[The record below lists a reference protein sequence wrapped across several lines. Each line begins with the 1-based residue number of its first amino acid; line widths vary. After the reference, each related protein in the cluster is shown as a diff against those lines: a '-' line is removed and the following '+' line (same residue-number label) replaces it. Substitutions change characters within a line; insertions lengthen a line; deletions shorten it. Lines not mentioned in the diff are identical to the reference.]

1 MMKKNLLAHFLILL
15 GLFFFAQNS
24 YAETTTLEVTSLEQ
38 PNWIFKTGM
47 SRAKYHDRQD
57 LGIVV
62 NGGSTIKIRRT
73 SVNDGYNNL
82 TLWLLGN
89 NRTQEKSVPIANEW
103 KTVPV
108 EHSAVPFINTPY
120 GENDAEV
127 EYEIDG
133 VSVALPVYESGS
145 NEQTFFSKWRDTN
158 AAFGLVKGEQFQLL
172 IPNKEKEQAES
183 LKDFS
188 DLDQYITYQNSIIN
202 YYDELMGLS
211 ETVSGV
217 NKKPENRF
225 FLKADGGTGPGI
237 AAYYQDNYSSN
248 GKDTVVNRWM
258 TKWDWGTLHEIGH
271 AYQPSYN
278 NRDMYTAEVSN
289 NVLAVFYTY
298 DFRGKAIVEKNSWLY
313 NFGNKATVESGLY
326 SRLVEQQ
333 IGYPDLD
340 HRGRLILLNDLTQSV
355 GKENWTKLNVMYRE
369 AVNNGDENIKNM
381 SLPDL
386 FNLFYSSQMQKDY
399 SPVLLK
405 WGLPLTEQRQ
415 RIVNRGKSYSAV
427 TSLVDVVPKEK
438 LKDAVSLLSPS
449 LMVDSQFSLVTNQ
462 EIAALNLPGG
472 ALTIHLNI
480 HDFAQIK
487 GKKIGIKDGD
497 QLVKEVE
504 INEPDIV
511 IPKLEN
517 GVYTLQLP
525 KTEGFYEADNYY
537 AYVRDAQNK
546 TTVNLT
552 EIKGSRLYDETIQ
565 FKGLYDRVFGV
576 IQTDFMN
583 QKMIIDVTSTTPH
596 TYFKGQLYASIEVF
610 DEFDQL
616 IYHKEMEGT
625 DVVVEKSELPLKE
638 GYKIKLYHAETTN
651 RLTAA
656 TETLIDPTLKSN
668 VLLVKN
674 GYLVNENRTPGIAVA
689 KEKIT
694 SAIDTIKS
702 DAEWASVDNNP
713 EKTQITVAILS
724 LPEAE
729 RDVLL
734 ELHQDFLEIHPGTI
748 TIQYVD
754 NKGVELDK
762 SEIFTG
768 RFGEKITVNAK
779 EIKGYELDVSSP
791 LIELNYQLKPQVEKF
806 IYKKDYT
813 SISPVNPEDPDKIMI
828 PNEMSVKPNNNPL
841 KILHVS
847 NFHFGQQAMTLNA
860 QTYNAILENGK
871 NEAGL
876 TENFANS
883 VQISDERETNAGWRL
898 QVRQEEQ
905 FTSVITKKELVGAQI
920 ILKNLTMSK
929 GKSNSAGL
937 ATVSEKELELI
948 PDGMT
953 TIDVAT
959 AEAKMGMGTQV
970 VRFGDKGSTAE
981 TSIQLDVPAQPQL
994 VAEKYTTTLTWIL
1007 NDSPI

>member
-1 MMKKNLLAHFLILL
+1 MKKKILVCFLAVF
-15 GLFFFAQNS
+15 GLFFLNQNV
-24 YAETTTLEVTSLEQ
+24 YAETTTIEITSLEQ
-38 PNWIFKTGM
+38 PNWVFKTGM

-62 NGGSTIKIRRT
+62 NEGSTIKIRKT
-73 SVNDGYNNL
+73 SLEDGYNNL

-89 NRTQEKSVPIANEW
+89 NRKQEKSVPITSEW

-108 EHSAVPFINTPY
+108 ENSAVPFINTPY
-120 GENDAEV
+120 GENNAEV

-133 VSVALPVYESGS
+133 VSVALPVYEPDS
-145 NEQTFFSKWRDTN
+145 NEQDFFSKWRDTN
-158 AAFGLVKGEQFQLL
+158 AAFGLVKGQQFQLL

-188 DLDQYITYQNSIIN
+188 DLDQYISYQNSIID

-211 ETVSGV
+211 ETASGV

-298 DFRGKAIVEKNSWLY
+298 DFRGKSIVEKNSWLY
-313 NFGNKATVESGLY
+313 NFGNKSTVESGLY
-326 SRLVEQQ
+326 NRLVEQK

-340 HRGRLILLNDLTQSV
+340 HRGRLILLTALIQNA
-355 GKENWTKLNVMYRE
+355 GKENWAKLNIMYRE
-369 AVNNGDENIKNM
+369 AVNNGDEKIKNM

-386 FNLFYSSQMQKDY
+386 FNLFYSTQMQKDY

-427 TSLVDVVPKEK
+427 SSLIDVVPKEK
-438 LKDAVSLLSPS
+438 LKEAVSSLSPS

-462 EIAALNLPGG
+462 EIAALNLSGG

-480 HDFAQIK
+480 NDFTQIK
-487 GKKIGIKDGD
+487 GKKIALKDGNR
-497 QLVKEVE
+497 LVKEVE
-504 INEPDIV
+504 INEPDVV

-517 GVYTLQLP
+517 GIYTLQLP
-525 KTEGFYEADNYY
+525 KTEGFYTADNYY
-537 AYVRDAQNK
+537 AYVRDEQNE

-552 EIKGSRLYDETIQ
+552 ELKGSRLYDETIQ
-565 FKGLYDRVFGV
+565 FKGLYDRIFGV
-576 IQTDFMN
+576 IQTDFTN
-583 QKMIIDVTSTTPH
+583 QKMTIDVTSATPH
-596 TYFKGQLYASIEVF
+596 TYFKGKLYASIEIF

-625 DVVVEKSELPLKE
+625 DAVLEKSEVPLKE

-651 RLTAA
+651 RLTAD
-656 TETLIDPTLKSN
+656 TKSLIDPTLKNN

-674 GYLVNENRTPGIAVA
+674 GYLVNENRAPGIVLA

-694 SAIDTIKS
+694 SAIDIIKS
-702 DAEWASVDNNP
+702 DAEWASVENNP
-713 EKTQITVAILS
+713 EKMQIIVAILF
-724 LPEAE
+724 LPEVE
-729 RDVLL
+729 RNNLL
-734 ELHQDFLEIHPGTI
+734 ELHQDFLEIYPGTI
-748 TIQYVD
+748 TIQYLD
-754 NKGVELDK
+754 HKGIELEK
-762 SEIFTG
+762 SDIFTG
-768 RFGEKITVNAK
+768 RFGEKVTVNAK
-779 EIKGYELDVSSP
+779 EIKGYELESGEP
-791 LIELNYQLKPQVEKF
+791 IIELHYQLEPQVEKF
-806 IYKKDYT
+806 SYKKNYT
-813 SISPVNPEDPDKIMI
+813 SISPVDPENPDKIMT
-828 PNEMSVKPNNNPL
+828 PAELSVKPNNNPL

-847 NFHFGQQAMTLNA
+847 NFHFGKQFMTLNA
-860 QTYNAILENGK
+860 QTYNAILEKGK
-871 NEAGL
+871 NEMGL
-876 TENFANS
+876 ADDFANS
-883 VQISDERETNAGWRL
+883 IQISDERDTNTGWRL

-905 FTSVITKKELVGAQI
+905 FTSVTTKTKLEGAQI

-929 GKSNSAGL
+929 GVNNSAGL

-948 PDGMT
+948 PDGRT

-959 AEAKMGMGTQV
+959 AAVKNGMGTQV

-981 TSIQLDVPAQPQL
+981 TSIQLDVPIQRQL
-994 VAEKYTTTLTWIL
+994 VPEKYTTTLTWIL